1 MNRVWGFFLL
11 FLIAC
16 PLLQAEETWEGNA
29 AVIRKGEFDSPGLF
43 AASNSFPAGSLIRVE
58 NPQNGKQVEV
68 TVARRI
74 EGPANVF
81 LLLSEEASAQLGLAP
96 KEVIRVRA
104 QILSTGE
111 VASAQGPGELPYS
124 PDPEINPA
132 SGVPAAAVEAPAAK
146 EEALLPEEPAAPPQ
160 PEVTAVAAA
169 ETPASEEKEEV
180 KAEETPKAEQPGEA
194 KPAVTL
200 EQAPKE
206 EPAPQAKL
214 TPEEKRLQEISSRA
228 PQKQLFMPPREDE
241 RFVLIPPT
249 AEVAKAGEQPPAA
262 TLAPPAQEKK
272 GSLAELPPPRPAAQE
287 ETAATLD
294 RGAPAAARRESV
306 ALLQPQSPE
315 PPAAEA
321 KGQEKSL
328 ERASPPDK
336 GTVSLAPAEPQPP
349 PPESPREPV
358 APQKITPAAKPEKP
372 AVAEVKQP
380 VKAAAP
386 LAPGLSGRT
395 VFLQLGAYSSRG
407 LADKLA
413 RELEGTY
420 AVAVLPASAKNRT
433 VYKVLIGPLNQD
445 ESGTLLYQFRSKGFK
460 DAFLTRAE

>member
-96 KEVIRVRA
+96 KEVMHVRA

-146 EEALLPEEPAAPPQ
+146 EEALLPEEPAAPSQ

-169 ETPASEEKEEV
+169 ETPE
-180 KAEETPKAEQPGEA
+180 AEQPGEA

-200 EQAPKE
+200 EQTPKE

-294 RGAPAAARRESV
+294 RGAPEAAQRESV

-321 KGQEKSL
+321 KEQEKSL

-336 GTVSLAPAEPQPP
+336 GTVSLVPAEPQPP

-358 APQKITPAAKPEKP
+358 APQKVTPAAKPEKP
-372 AVAEVKQP
+372 VVAEVKQP
-380 VKAAAP
+380 VKTAAP

-395 VFLQLGAYSSRG
+395 VFLQLGAYSNRG